1 MFEFYLKILL
11 VEVFEGMYTFSSLEA
26 DSIIEFIDEDMVAV
40 FYDWFDESETGHPA
54 WWED

>member
-40 FYDWFDESETGHPA
+40 FYD
-54 WWED
+54 